1 MEKKFASSV
10 PEKVERNGSIRVL
23 NYGVREATEAE
34 ILEAWKSG
42 SELEHGDVP
51 TDDFVSRHKYAY
63 YSVRVPMAQWN
74 YGGVVNSVVRDRYQ
88 VDEMEA
94 ITNNMAAINAAFM
107 QTLVK
112 SGIVEAIKFLRESA
126 DAVDAETFRE
136 MQEWRAMAKRE
147 AKGIFGIMSSEL

>member
-23 NYGVREATEAE
+23 NYNVREATETE
-34 ILEAWKSG
+34 VLEAWKNG
-42 SELEHGDVP
+42 SESGQGDVP
-51 TDDFVSRHKYAY
+51 TDDFVSRHKYVY
-63 YSVRVPMAQWN
+63 YSVSVPMAQWN
-74 YGGVVNSVVRDRYQ
+74 YGGVVNAVVRDKYSIDQ
-88 VDEMEA
+88 MEA
-94 ITNNMAAINAAFM
+94 ITNNMAAINAVFM

-136 MQEWRAMAKRE
+136 MQEWRAMAKKE
-147 AKGIFGIMSSEL
+147 AKAVFEL